1 MMLSG
6 GTASEDMEPSVPGFR
21 ERVAAAAALRAAS
34 AVVREAEPPAPVSL
48 PTPRAVRRAAAAG
61 PSSAPAAA
69 R

>member
-6 GTASEDMEPSVPGFR
+6 GAASEDMEPSVPGFR
-21 ERVAAAAALRAAS
+21 ERAAAAGALRAAA

-48 PTPRAVRRAAAAG
+48 PTPRAVRRTAAAG
-61 PSSAPAAA
+61 PSPASAAA